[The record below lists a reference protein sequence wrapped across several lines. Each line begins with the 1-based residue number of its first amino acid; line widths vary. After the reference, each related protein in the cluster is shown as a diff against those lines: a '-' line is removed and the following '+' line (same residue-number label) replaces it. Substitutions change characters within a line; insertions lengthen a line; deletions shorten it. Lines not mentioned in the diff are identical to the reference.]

1 MERELKRRTK
11 NLANHNAA
19 DNEDD
24 EEDLDEEDREN
35 LANEKLLNRLYR
47 AADIEHSAAVRF
59 EGVDSKEG
67 DQNNEE
73 NVIDQQNRALIM
85 KAQ

>member
-85 KAQ
+85 QDQ